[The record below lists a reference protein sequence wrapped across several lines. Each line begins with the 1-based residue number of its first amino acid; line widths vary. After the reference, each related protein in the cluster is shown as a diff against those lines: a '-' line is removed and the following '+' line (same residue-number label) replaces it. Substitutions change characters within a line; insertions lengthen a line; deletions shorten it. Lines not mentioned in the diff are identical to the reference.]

1 MKAMMMFIC
10 MLLVQGMAMANNRI
24 NGRVVDNSDASPL
37 IGATVVLSDESGKQV
52 LGVTTDTNGH
62 FELEEVMTGDYTL
75 QCSYVGYDTFT
86 LVLKQLERD
95 TDLGEIRIKP
105 ASEVLDEVVVEGEK
119 VIQKI
124 DRQLVMPTS
133 AQKKAAT
140 NGVSLLQHLQ
150 LPNLSVNAIEKTI
163 TTNYGESVQLR
174 INGVEVT

>member
-24 NGRVVDNSDASPL
+24 NGRVVDDNDALPL
-37 IGATVVLSDESGKQV
+37 VGVTVLLSDESSKQV

-95 TDLGEIRIKP
+95 TDLGEIRLKP
-105 ASEVLDEVVVEGEK
+105 ASEVLDEVIREGE
-119 VIQKI
+119 
-124 DRQLVMPTS
+124 
-133 AQKKAAT
+133 
-140 NGVSLLQHLQ
+140 
-150 LPNLSVNAIEKTI
+150 
-163 TTNYGESVQLR
+163 
-174 INGVEVT
+174 